1 MTLRWVPGWN
11 GLTEPEAVSYVA
23 AVEAADG
30 EPLEFGVAKAIND
43 FVLGCKQDKIWDAIK
58 ACCILAGARTLNGA
72 LVPLVGA
79 APTNVGPFV
88 SGDYNRETGLKG
100 GGSGSG
106 KILDTNYTNDAT
118 PQNSNHNVL
127 WVSSADDT
135 GTGVLYLDSGDI
147 TAGDNGFGRSS
158 TVSNLFSRNRGA
170 ASAAIITGAG
180 ASTGFLG
187 SNRSNAGNYE
197 FRYGGSNVTV
207 TASSSTPTSTNIL
220 LFGRGPSTFVT
231 NARLAFY
238 SIGESLDL
246 AKLDT
251 RVTRLM
257 NLITYTQTAGLP
269 DLSVMDMDAAAY
281 IGGAYRAG
289 GTLS

>member
-30 EPLEFGVAKAIND
+30 EPLEYGVARAIND
-43 FVLGCKQDKIWDAIK
+43 FVLGCKNDGIWSAIK
-58 ACCILAGARTLNGA
+58 ASCILAGARTLSGA

-79 APTNVGPFV
+79 APTNYNFV
-88 SGDYNRETGLKG
+88 AGDYNRETGLIG
-100 GGSGSG
+100 DGST
-106 KILDTNYTNDAT
+106 K
-118 PQNSNHNVL
+118 
-127 WVSSADDT
+127 
-135 GTGVLYLDSGDI
+135 YLDSSYAYPVSLQNNCHSSAWFSDVGTGGPAVAAYGD
-147 TAGDNGFGRSS
+147 ASANGSYLGASIARLYQASASTFSPSDTTTTGFRGISRSS
-158 TVSNLFSRNRGA
+158 A
-170 ASAAIITGAG
+170 ASFIYRRVNTNETANIASLAVTHQSLGVFARRRNTGAYDG
-180 ASTGFLG
+180 YS
-187 SNRSNAGNYE
+187 
-197 FRYGGSNVTV
+197 
-207 TASSSTPTSTNIL
+207 
-220 LFGRGPSTFVT
+220 
-231 NARLAFY
+231 NARLSFY

-246 AKLDT
+246 EKLDN
-251 RVTRLM
+251 RVTHLM